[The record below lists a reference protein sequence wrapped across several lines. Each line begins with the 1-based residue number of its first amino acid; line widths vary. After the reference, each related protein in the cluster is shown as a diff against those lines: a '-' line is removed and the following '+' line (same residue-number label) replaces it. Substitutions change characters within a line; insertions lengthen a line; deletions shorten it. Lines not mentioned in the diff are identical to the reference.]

1 MDVNSEQRCNIYGIK
16 YLDCVL
22 MGDTMAIVIHKDL
35 HDLIREDAMEDLWK
49 VRGLCDVADQAE
61 YNRMLKR
68 FRDEEERDNRSNLLY
83 GQASYGRPHR
93 AAEE

>member
-1 MDVNSEQRCNIYGIK
+1 M
-16 YLDCVL
+16 
-22 MGDTMAIVIHKDL
+22 TTVIHKDL
-35 HDLIREDAMEDLWK
+35 KNLIGEDVMEDLWK

-83 GQASYGRPHR
+83 GQASYGRPQR
-93 AAEE
+93 ITEE

>member
-1 MDVNSEQRCNIYGIK
+1 
-16 YLDCVL
+16 
-22 MGDTMAIVIHKDL
+22 MATVAREDL
-35 HDLIREDAMEDLWK
+35 QKLIEEDAMEDLWK

-93 AAEE
+93 VADE